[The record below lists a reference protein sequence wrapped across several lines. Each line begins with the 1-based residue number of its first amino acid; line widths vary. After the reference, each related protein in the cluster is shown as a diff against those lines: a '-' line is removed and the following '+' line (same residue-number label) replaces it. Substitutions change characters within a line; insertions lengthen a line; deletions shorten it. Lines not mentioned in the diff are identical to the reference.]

1 MRITSEVMV
10 NRSLDRLQS
19 RIQAYER
26 SQSELGT
33 GKKILKPSD
42 DPTGARRA
50 MSLRNALGSHE
61 RNLNNISDA
70 RGYLDATDS
79 QLQSALDRVGRA
91 RELTTRAASHTNAG
105 DRQAL
110 ASELREIREELTG
123 IANARHQDRP
133 LFAGW
138 STGNAVEED
147 PDVGFVGTGEQISR
161 RISDS
166 EKVRINVTAGEWLS
180 LDGATGDGSDLL
192 STLDGLVEQLEAG
205 APSGDISPRIDQFKA
220 FADNISA
227 ELAQIGA
234 TTNRVD
240 SARDRAEDQRLT
252 VRTELSEVEDVDV
265 AEGVMELQVQ
275 QVGYEATLQAL
286 SQALPPSL
294 VAFMR

>member
-42 DPTGARRA
+42 DPTGARRS
-50 MSLRNALGSHE
+50 MSLRNALASHE
-61 RNLNNISDA
+61 RNLSNISDA

-79 QLQSALDRVGRA
+79 QLQSALDRVSRA
-91 RELTTRAASHTNAG
+91 RELTTRAASNTGEG

-110 ASELREIREELTG
+110 ASELREIREELVG

-138 STGNAVEED
+138 STDVAVEQD
-147 PDVGFVGTGEQISR
+147 PDLGFVGTGEQISR

-180 LDGATGDGSDLL
+180 LDGTTGDGADLL
-192 STLDGLVEQLEAG
+192 STLDGLVEQLETG
-205 APSGDISPRIDQFKA
+205 APAGDIGPRIDQLKA
-220 FADNISA
+220 FADNIGE
-227 ELAQIGA
+227 ELSQIGA

-240 SARDRAEDQRLT
+240 SARARAEDQRLT